1 MLFLD
6 TANFP
11 TYWPYAVSIDGPFLD
26 VPKISPR
33 PAPAGLLLRLLSVV
47 SRKFVR
53 PATAQLV
60 GLGVHHCVRDLLNE
74 APEQFLHVDGAV
86 VKTGYGEHVRR
97 QV

>member
-6 TANFP
+6 IANFP
-11 TYWPYAVSIDGPFLD
+11 TYWSYIVSIDGSFLD

-33 PAPAGLLLRLLSVV
+33 AALAGLLLRPLSVV

-60 GLGVHHCVRDLLNE
+60 GLGVHHCVRNLLNE

-86 VKTGYGEHVRR
+86 VETGHGEHVRH